1 MDEFVTIEMTHAF
14 KTTKVWWDLYDA
26 AERTAKMEATK
37 LYRLAWRMEAHGCSK
52 ESIAKCREE
61 ARHLREG
68 FDANPAWFLNW
79 FTAHKFVYAF
89 KF

>member
-1 MDEFVTIEMTHAF
+1 MEEKVTIMMTHER
-14 KTTKVWWDLYDA
+14 KMTKVWWDLYDA
-26 AERTAKMEATK
+26 AERAAQEEANK

-52 ESIAKCREE
+52 DSVDKCREE
-61 ARHLREG
+61 ARLLHDST
-68 FDANPAWFLNW
+68 DANPAWFLNW

>member
-1 MDEFVTIEMTHAF
+1 MDENVTIGMTHELKMA
-14 KTTKVWWDLYDA
+14 KAWWDLYNA
-26 AERTAKMEATK
+26 AEATAQAEATK

-52 ESIAKCREE
+52 ESVDKCREE
-61 ARHLREG
+61 ARYLHNSM
-68 FDANPAWFLNW
+68 DANPAWFLNW